1 MNKIWNISRLIKLN
15 IKTLEIDFDEEL
27 LLFPEKALLTHFSK
41 LIKKIDSLYER
52 YEFHIIGEMLYHFI
66 WEEFGNFF
74 LEFLKV
80 FLKKEKEYLNTQ
92 KFLFFILKNILKL
105 LHPFI
110 PFVTDAI
117 YEDLTLG
124 KSIVHSSW
132 PKIDYS
138 DLKSL
143 DDIQS
148 LKTLI
153 IQFRNWRHLHK
164 INKNNLFTLYI
175 EMISEKNKELNIF
188 SSVLETFF
196 QVNKVQIINSLDDN
210 YVCLFSEKTY
220 PFG

>member
-1 MNKIWNISRLIKLN
+1 
-15 IKTLEIDFDEEL
+15 
-27 LLFPEKALLTHFSK
+27 
-41 LIKKIDSLYER
+41 
-52 YEFHIIGEMLYHFI
+52 MLYHFI